1 MYSDESIVVDLLKKL
16 GMSVTTVES
25 CTGGLVASKIVNVP
39 GASDVFSQ
47 GYITY
52 SDNAKCNMVG
62 VSADMI
68 RRFGAVSREVAQD
81 MALKGTIK
89 AGTECAIS
97 TTGVA
102 GPDGGDEMN
111 PVGTV
116 YIACKVPCGC
126 EVKRFKFK
134 GDRQEVR
141 NSAALMAINML
152 RNGLESERAYI
163 GL

>member
-1 MYSDESIVVDLLKKL
+1 MYSDESVVVDLLKEL

-25 CTGGLVASKIVNVP
+25 CTGGLVASKLVNVP

-52 SDNAKCNMVG
+52 SDSAKCSMVG
-62 VSADMI
+62 VSSDII
-68 RRFGAVSREVAQD
+68 RKFGVVSREVAED

-89 AGTECAIS
+89 AGADCAVS

-102 GPDGGDEMN
+102 GPGGGDEMN

-126 EVKRFKFK
+126 EVKKFKFD
-134 GDRQEVR
+134 GNRQEVR